1 MFVVKKFVTF
11 FLDPLHMGLTLSLWG
26 LMMLWFFHAKRE
38 RQGRLLVTVGVLW
51 ICLFGMDAV
60 AKVLMAPL
68 ENPYL
73 PVKRVVVD
81 ASHPV
86 PQFIVVMAAGHRA
99 DPAQPMSSALKF
111 PPLQRLVEGIRL
123 HRQFPETKLVLSG
136 GLISY
141 GKKECETMQ
150 EMAIELGVNH
160 SSIILEGDSRDSKDQ
175 ARNLKSILQN
185 KPFLLVTS
193 GNHMSRASALFKG
206 QGLTPVLAPTAFITS
221 QDDPDS
227 FGIPFPHIGSLG
239 TSHRALHEYLGL
251 FWAKVKGQI

>member
-11 FLDPLHMGLTLSLWG
+11 FLDPLHMGLTLSLVG
-26 LMMLWFFHAKRE
+26 LVMLWFFHGRRE
-38 RQGRLLVTVGVLW
+38 RQGRWLVTVGILW

-73 PVKRVVVD
+73 PVKQVVVN

-99 DPAQPMSSALKF
+99 DPAQPVSSALKF
-111 PPLQRLVEGIRL
+111 PALQRLVEGIRL
-123 HRQFPETKLVLSG
+123 HRQFPDSKLVLSG

-150 EMAIELGVNH
+150 EMALELGVNQ

-175 ARNLKSILQN
+175 ARNLKSILRT

-193 GNHMSRASALFKG
+193 GNHMSRASALFEG
-206 QGLTPVLAPTAFITS
+206 QGLAPILAPTAFITS

-251 FWAKVKGQI
+251 FWAKIRGQM